1 MSLTRRIATAVA
13 SIWLSRAMAV
23 AMGLVLMP
31 IMFRHL
37 EPSQLG
43 LWLLLNQAGLM
54 ILLLD
59 IGVTSTLTRRFA
71 FARARAVDSLDTP
84 IAAEAAAEMGDLIAT
99 ARGLYRGIAVLMGGT
114 AFLAGWLFIGTL
126 DLGDTTGTLAVTAWG
141 VICLGQTIALNA
153 GFWSALVAGL
163 GYVAQTSAITIVFTL
178 LTTVGQIVVVLMGGG
193 LAALAL
199 VTVSGN
205 LLGRMLTIRFLRR
218 REPGLFLHPGCWRTE
233 VARSLVGPSLR
244 YWCTEIGAMMLMKTG
259 PYFIAGLQDASRVPL
274 YQAAYLLVSN
284 LAVVAIAV
292 GDATNVYVSHLW
304 RDDDPGRVHKLV
316 LTNMRAGLGI
326 MLCGTA
332 LLILLGET
340 IITLWLGP
348 GHFIGAGVLATMCL
362 MFALYTQQSLMFGF
376 SRATENE
383 IYGRWYLA
391 AGLLNLA
398 LSWILIG
405 PLGLWGVA
413 LATLLAQLPTTS
425 WYILHSGL
433 RRLDIPLPAYLAGV
447 IRPLLVFFLV
457 CCGVLGAIA
466 WIPSA
471 TIDPVG
477 RTVLA
482 IIACCLLCVGGGW
495 SLLLDPAQRSA
506 VGQRLNGAIRRRFVR
521 SA

>member
-1 MSLTRRIATAVA
+1 MSLTRRITTAVA

-71 FARARAVDSLDTP
+71 FARARAVDSLDVP

-99 ARGLYRGIAVLMGGT
+99 ARGVYRGIAAIMGGL
-114 AFLAGWLFIGTL
+114 AFLVGWLFIGTL
-126 DLGDTTGTLAVTAWG
+126 DLGDTTVTLAVTAWG
-141 VICLGQTIALNA
+141 VICIGQTIGLNA

-163 GYVAQTSAITIVFTL
+163 GYVAQTSAITMIFTL
-178 LTTVGQIVVVLMGGG
+178 LTAVGQIVVVLMGGG
-193 LAALAL
+193 LTALAL
-199 VTVSGN
+199 VTVCGN

-218 REPGLFLHPGCWRTE
+218 REPGLFAQPGRWRAD
-233 VARSLVGPSLR
+233 VARSLVGPSVR
-244 YWCTEIGAMMLMKTG
+244 YWCTEIGAMMLMRTA
-259 PYFIAGLQDASRVPL
+259 PYFIAGMQDASRVPL
-274 YQAAYLLVSN
+274 YQGAYILVSN

-292 GDATNVYVSHLW
+292 GDATNIYVSHLW
-304 RDDDPGRVHKLV
+304 REDDPGRVHKLV

-340 IITLWLGP
+340 IITLWLGS
-348 GHFIGAGVLATMCL
+348 GHFIGTGVLATMCL

-391 AGLLNLA
+391 AGLLNIA
-398 LSWILIG
+398 LSWVLIG

-433 RRLDIPLPAYLAGV
+433 RRLNIPMSTYLTGV
-447 IRPLLVFFLV
+447 IRPVALFFLV

-466 WIPSA
+466 WVPSDM
-471 TIDPVG
+471 IDPVG
-477 RTVLA
+477 RTALA
-482 IIACCLLCVGGGW
+482 IVACCLLCLGGGW
-495 SLLLDPAQRSA
+495 SLLLEHAQRSA
-506 VGQRLNGAIRRRFVR
+506 VHRHLNGRVRRWFVR
-521 SA
+521 NA